1 MPLMNIGEECKTHLG
16 CENGPCPSCGLE
28 GGCCKKGIKGCGC
41 NGKSGGENRYECT
54 DIGGMELLTLSK
66 NRHIHIDMQIR
77 VVNLSW
83 AFLYS

>member
-1 MPLMNIGEECKTHLG
+1 MNIGEECKTQFG
-16 CENGPCPSCGLE
+16 CENGPCPSCGVE

-41 NGKSGGENRYECT
+41 NGISGGENRYECT
-54 DIGGMELLTLSK
+54 DIGGMELLTVSK
-66 NRHIHIDMQIR
+66 NRHIHTTIIDMQFR